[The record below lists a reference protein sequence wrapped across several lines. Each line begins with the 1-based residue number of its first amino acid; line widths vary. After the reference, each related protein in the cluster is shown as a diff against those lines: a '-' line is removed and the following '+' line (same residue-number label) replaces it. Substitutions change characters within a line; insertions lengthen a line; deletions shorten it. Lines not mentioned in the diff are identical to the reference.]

1 MSTASAASTP
11 QLVFRLVG
19 RWSRI
24 ELDSPE
30 AIATSTREIARE
42 LLGSTDD
49 RATQRARVRRGL
61 ADAAT
66 QAAAAEARLMLFQTE
81 FSSGEPM
88 AATLTLFERD
98 DLRLSPAIGTD
109 PDTVLRVLEQALPA
123 IDPVRAKTAVRRRSR
138 DTDVVRTHAIE
149 ETVETEDGA
158 KFTQRKLVAQYWY
171 PQPGTKQLLLLV
183 LHSPLGDIPHMLLNY
198 FDAIVAASSF
208 AVPTSA

>member
-1 MSTASAASTP
+1 MSAEPATNTP

-30 AIATSTREIARE
+30 AIAASTREIARE
-42 LLGSTDD
+42 LLGREDE
-49 RATQRARVRRGL
+49 RATQRARVRAGL

-66 QAAAAEARLMLFQTE
+66 QAAAADARLMLFQTE
-81 FSSGEPM
+81 FAPGEPM

-98 DLRLSPAIGTD
+98 DLRMSPAIGTD
-109 PDTVLRVLEQALPA
+109 PDTVLRVLEEALPM
-123 IDPVRAKTAVRRRSR
+123 IDPIRAETAVRRRSS
-138 DTDVVRTHAIE
+138 DTEVVRTHAVE
-149 ETVETEDGA
+149 ETVETEDGVE
-158 KFTQRKLVAQYWY
+158 FVQRKLVAQYWY

-208 AVPTSA
+208 TAPASS